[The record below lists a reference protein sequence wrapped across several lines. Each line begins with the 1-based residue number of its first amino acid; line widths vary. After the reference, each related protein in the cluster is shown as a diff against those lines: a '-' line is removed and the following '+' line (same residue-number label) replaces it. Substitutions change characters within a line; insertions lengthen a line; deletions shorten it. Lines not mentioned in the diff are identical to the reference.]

1 MMMYGNFILMKRTMP
16 MIKVCFCLF
25 FVLLSF
31 VECQQNTSNEKQ
43 NATHIGQMYVT
54 VEPFKTATGWG
65 YNIYTDKKLYIQQ
78 TYIPGVQG
86 NHSFAT
92 REDAEK
98 VGKLAV
104 QKMEAYHK
112 MPYISPQDLQQL
124 NIQLPH

>member
-1 MMMYGNFILMKRTMP
+1 MKLTMP

-25 FVLLSF
+25 FALLF
-31 VECQQNTSNEKQ
+31 LAGCEQQTANQQQSES
-43 NATHIGQMYVT
+43 HVGQMYVT
-54 VEPFKTATGWG
+54 VEPFKTPTGWG
-65 YNIYTDKKLYIQQ
+65 YKIYTDKKLYIQQ
-78 TYIPGVQG
+78 TYIPSIEG

-104 QKMEAYHK
+104 QKMAAYHK